1 MNQVDSSEDG
11 QAAAKWREMEIIT
24 KYAELEAK
32 FKESEAEKLKEA
44 AKVKQLEAEIER
56 KVKQLE
62 AEIERLKEQ
71 NKKNSAADTKGPIV
85 NDNSLPE
92 GAQGGG
98 LSGGSNENSMMADT
112 RGAAKNLRAT
122 DAQHP
127 WRAKV
132 KEGRLI
138 FGT

>member
-44 AKVKQLEAEIER
+44 A

>member
-11 QAAAKWREMEIIT
+11 QAAAKWREMEIIR

-32 FKESEAEKLKEA
+32 FKASEAEKLKEA
-44 AKVKQLEAEIER
+44 A

>member
-44 AKVKQLEAEIER
+44 AKVKQLEAEIEM
-56 KVKQLE
+56 
-62 AEIERLKEQ
+62 LKEQ

>member
-1 MNQVDSSEDG
+1 MRMESEDG
-11 QAAAKWREMEIIT
+11 QAAAKWREMEIIR

-32 FKESEAEKLKEA
+32 FKASEAEKLKEA
-44 AKVKQLEAEIER
+44 A